1 MKVAS
6 FGKLLLSIMVFL
18 AFLFS
23 FQADRTQAAY
33 SFQAKVNADVL
44 NVRSQP
50 GTSYSIVGKLK
61 ESQVVTVYEQ
71 KNGWSRI
78 VYGTVK
84 GWVATQYISATTW
97 TGYVT
102 ATNLNFRSAPGGSV
116 LGTLPKGTAVTVH
129 GNDGTWLKVYATTL
143 GKTGWVSGSYVS
155 KQKPATTTTVSKV
168 VLKANSN
175 IRKGPG
181 TSYAILYTEKAGTF
195 MDKLGESNG
204 WVKVKSPTG
213 IIGWVSGTLV
223 RDPNSV
229 LKGKVIV
236 LDPGH
241 GGYDS
246 GTRGVTYLE
255 KTLTLRTALELK
267 PLLERAGAKVILTR
281 SSDSYISLA
290 QRVNVSNNN
299 KAQAFISL
307 HYNAYSSTSTGVMTF
322 YYNSSKDAALAGLIQ
337 SNLVATTQL
346 RNMGSRYGNYHVL
359 RENRQPAALVELGFL
374 SNPNEEKLIATTTY
388 QKKAANGIYNGLFH
402 YFLTR

>member
-1 MKVAS
+1 MLKVAS
-6 FGKLLLSIMVFL
+6 FGKLLLCLMVFL

-50 GTSYSIVGKLK
+50 GTSYSVVGKLK
-61 ESQVVTVYEQ
+61 QGQFVTVYEQ

-78 VYGTVK
+78 VYGSLK
-84 GWVATQYISATTW
+84 GWVASQFLTATTW

-102 ATNLNFRSAPGGSV
+102 ATNLNFRSAPGGTV
-116 LGTLPKGTAVTVH
+116 LGMLPKGTAVKVY
-129 GNDGTWLKVYATTL
+129 GNDGTWLKVYSSTL
-143 GKTGWVSGSYVS
+143 NKTGWVSASYIT
-155 KQKPATTTTVSKV
+155 KQKPATTVTKV

-175 IRKGPG
+175 IRKGPS

-204 WVKVKSPTG
+204 WIKVKSPTG
-213 IIGWVSGTLV
+213 VTGWVSGTLV
-223 RDPNSV
+223 RDPNTV
-229 LKGKVIV
+229 LKGKIIV

-246 GTRGVTYLE
+246 GTRGITYLE
-255 KTLTLRTALELK
+255 KTLTLRTAAELK
-267 PLLERAGAKVILTR
+267 PLLESAGAKVLLTR
-281 SSDSYISLA
+281 STDYYLSLS
-290 QRVNVSNNN
+290 QRVNISNTN
-299 KAQAFISL
+299 KAHAFISL
-307 HYNAYSSTSTGVMTF
+307 HYNSYSTTSSGVMTF
-322 YYNSSKDAALAGLIQ
+322 YYSSSKDAALSNSIQ
-337 SNLVATTQL
+337 SYLAAATQL
-346 RNMGSRYGNYHVL
+346 RNMGSKYGNYHVL

-374 SNPNEEKLIATTTY
+374 SNPTEEKLVATSTY
-388 QKKAANGIYNGLFH
+388 QKKAAKGIYNGLLR

>member
-1 MKVAS
+1 MLKVAS
-6 FGKLLLSIMVFL
+6 FGKLLLGLMVFL

-50 GTSYSIVGKLK
+50 GPSYSIVGKLK
-61 ESQVVTVYEQ
+61 QGQVVTVYEQ

-78 VYGTVK
+78 VYGSLK
-84 GWVATQYISATTW
+84 GWVASQYLAATTW

-116 LGTLPKGTAVTVH
+116 LGMLPKGTAVKVY
-129 GNDGTWLKVYATTL
+129 GNDGAWLKVYASTL
-143 GKTGWVSGSYVS
+143 NKTGWVSGSYIT
-155 KQKPATTTTVSKV
+155 KQKPATTVTKV
-168 VLKANSN
+168 VLKVNSN
-175 IRKGPG
+175 IRKGPS
-181 TSYAILYTEKAGTF
+181 TSYAIIYTEKAGTY

-204 WVKVKSPTG
+204 WVKVKNPTG
-213 IIGWVSGTLV
+213 VIGWVSGTLV
-223 RDPNSV
+223 RDPNTV

-246 GTRGVTYLE
+246 GTRGATYLE

-267 PLLERAGAKVILTR
+267 PLLESAGAKVIMTR
-281 SSDSYISLA
+281 SSDYYVSLT
-290 QRVNVSNNN
+290 QRVNISNYN
-299 KAQAFISL
+299 KAHAFISL
-307 HYNAYSSTSTGVMTF
+307 HYNAYSSTSSGVMTF
-322 YYNSSKDAALAGLIQ
+322 YYSSSKDSALSGLIQ
-337 SNLVATTQL
+337 SNLATSTQL
-346 RNMGSRYGNYHVL
+346 RNMGSKYGNYHVL
-359 RENRQPAALVELGFL
+359 RENKQPAALVELGFL
-374 SNPNEEKLIATTTY
+374 SNPTEEKLVATSTY
-388 QKKAANGIYNGLFH
+388 QKKAAKGIYNGLFH

>member
-6 FGKLLLSIMVFL
+6 FGKLLLSFVVFL

-23 FQADRTQAAY
+23 YHVDRTEAAY

-61 ESQVVTVYEQ
+61 QGQVVTVYEQ

-78 VYGTVK
+78 VYGSLK
-84 GWVATQYISATTW
+84 GWVSSNYITATTW

-102 ATNLNFRSAPGGSV
+102 ATNLNLRSAPGGSV
-116 LGTLPKGTAVTVH
+116 LGTLPKGTAVKVY
-129 GNDGTWLKVYATTL
+129 GNDGTWLKVYASTL
-143 GKTGWVSGSYVS
+143 GKTGWVSESFVS
-155 KQKPATTTTVSKV
+155 KQKPAITVPKV
-168 VLKANSN
+168 VLKVNSN
-175 IRKGPG
+175 IRKGPS
-181 TSYAILYTEKAGTF
+181 TSYAILYTAKAGTF

-213 IIGWVSGTLV
+213 VIGWVSGTVV

-267 PLLERAGAKVILTR
+267 PLLESAGAKVIMTR
-281 SSDSYISLA
+281 SSDYYLSLT
-290 QRVNVSNNN
+290 QRVNISNYN
-299 KAQAFISL
+299 KAHAFISL
-307 HYNAYSSTSTGVMTF
+307 HYNAYSSTSSGVMTF
-322 YYNSSKDAALAGLIQ
+322 YYSSSKDSALSGLIQ
-337 SNLVATTQL
+337 SNLAASTQL
-346 RNMGSRYGNYHVL
+346 RNMGSKYGNYHVL

-374 SNPNEEKLIATTTY
+374 SNPTEEKLVATSTY
-388 QKKAANGIYNGLFH
+388 QKKAAKGIYNGLFR